1 MDKAMM
7 LLLQRASRKGVDGMQ
22 AGSSRGGPSL
32 AGHSVSIELID
43 EQGNKVVDDAKKVVP
58 DPVVTDANPHK
69 RNRRDIE
76 EENIGGDDTVE
87 NVTIGG
93 GINKT
98 ITFIGSRAL
107 MTNTIDPRSRK
118 EVVRAEI
125 QPSERWTG
133 GSTIPLRVFKL
144 FQLPQDSVAY
154 TGRRRDELVDRCK
167 GRIGRFL
174 SDFMHV
180 LDEYQSD
187 DESEVRS
194 KLEAEVSALKGEKK
208 RLGSSCLDLE
218 KKVSDL
224 SSTNTTLLKRVTELK
239 SMEKSSNQKI
249 FELEGRLRDVA
260 SERDEL
266 KVKCEG
272 LDQQVG
278 GMDQSYKL
286 IVEENATLK
295 AEVEKAVEDI
305 ANALGDGYG
314 RCVARMKNAGFD
326 TSGHSFEDYICDL
339 ASPRPDDP
347 AVGS

>member
-7 LLLQRASRKGVDGMQ
+7 LLLQRASRKGADGMQ
-22 AGSSRGGPSL
+22 AGSSRGGPSS

-43 EQGNKVVDDAKKVVP
+43 APGNKVVNDAEKVVH
-58 DPVVTDANPHK
+58 DPVVADVNPRK
-69 RNRRDIE
+69 RNRREIE
-76 EENIGGDDTVE
+76 EENIGGDDIVE
-87 NVTIGG
+87 NITVGG

-107 MTNTIDPRSRK
+107 ITNTIDPRSRK
-118 EVVRAEI
+118 EVMRAEI

-133 GSTIPLRVFKL
+133 GSTVPLRVFKL
-144 FQLPQDSVAY
+144 VQLSQDSVAY
-154 TGRRRDELVDRCK
+154 TGRRRDELADRCK

-194 KLEAEVSALKGEKK
+194 KLEVEVSALKGEKK

-224 SSTNTTLLKRVTELK
+224 SSTNTTMSKRVTELE
-239 SMEKSSNQKI
+239 SIEKSSNKKI
-249 FELEGRLRDVA
+249 LELEGRLRDVE

-272 LDQQVG
+272 LDRQVG

-286 IVEENATLK
+286 IMEENATLK

-314 RCVARMKNAGFD
+314 RCVTRMKNAGFD
-326 TSGHSFEDYICDL
+326 TSGHSFEDYIREL
-339 ASPRPDDP
+339 AASRPDDP
-347 AVGS
+347 TGGS